1 MYNVVNS
8 CELLINCLNIF
19 PLEFLVITK
28 GAEAFIYEWRV
39 VFLSLYMSFSL
50 VYGNMMPSLGK
61 AMLCMMLSS
70 SKW

>member
-1 MYNVVNS
+1 MSVVVNS
-8 CELLINCLNIF
+8 CGLLINCVNIF

-39 VFLSLYMSFSL
+39 VFLSLYKFL
-50 VYGNMMPSLGK
+50 LGVRQHASLGK
-61 AMLCMMLSS
+61 AMLYMVLSS